1 MQQRVELEEPKV
13 TFAGANKGMF
23 HAEEELDDISI
34 KLLDNIKKLRI
45 ILKKYKVFCSIAH

>member
-34 KLLDNIKKLRI
+34 KLLDNIKET
-45 ILKKYKVFCSIAH
+45 